1 MKRHY
6 FKINNLLN
14 QKLVIK
20 PKLRKIKFDK
30 EKNDVFKNLLKPNN
44 KNLLEME
51 EDLGLKPIKYYFKS
65 VKNNNI
71 NKTNKKNNIITKTT
85 QKKINN
91 NSLILSKNNSI
102 EDNNIYEVID
112 SKDNKNKIIYA
123 NKLIIDDNNNK
134 DNKENDLYRKK
145 ISDNM
150 ASDFIKLFGSNY
162 RNLRRRLKI
171 TSLSIKNKNAK
182 AINYI
187 SDDEMKLLT
196 KNGIERMIYRKTK
209 DFSNKIKNAIKEIES
224 NKENFQNILD
234 INEKIYLKNKQYALN
249 DAELAVD

>member
-1 MKRHY
+1 
-6 FKINNLLN
+6 
-14 QKLVIK
+14 
-20 PKLRKIKFDK
+20 
-30 EKNDVFKNLLKPNN
+30 
-44 KNLLEME
+44 
-51 EDLGLKPIKYYFKS
+51 
-65 VKNNNI
+65 
-71 NKTNKKNNIITKTT
+71 
-85 QKKINN
+85 
-91 NSLILSKNNSI
+91 
-102 EDNNIYEVID
+102 
-112 SKDNKNKIIYA
+112 
-123 NKLIIDDNNNK
+123 
-134 DNKENDLYRKK
+134 
-145 ISDNM
+145 M

-187 SDDEMKLLT
+187 SDDEMKLLS

-224 NKENFQNILD
+224 NKANFQDILD